1 VIVSKSDIKE
11 YIDSIPAMPKVVE
24 SAIKYLEKEDI
35 PSAAAI
41 IRTHPPLVSFLQK
54 KKKKPIFAQKDEI
67 KDPLRVLST
76 LGIRNSKAI
85 LNTYLTSLLIKKRW
99 SIFNIT
105 NDTYYELVAT
115 MIYYWDKILERYAH
129 DMAFSLSSASPILCS
144 SIIVANHIFDKSL
157 LDVKT
162 LKENTIIDYG
172 TILKKLTSTSLID
185 ISIEIAKRWE
195 MNSSI
200 IEILR
205 ISANH
210 DETANDKVLSQMAKF
225 LHLLF
230 FYILSRPEYINAELN
245 DLIIFDVDFVSD
257 VYSEFISLIEN
268 E

>member
-1 VIVSKSDIKE
+1 VIVSKNDIKE

-24 SAIKYLEKEDI
+24 SAIRYLENEDI
-35 PSAAAI
+35 PNAANI
-41 IRTHPPLVSFLQK
+41 IKTHPPLVSFLQEFI
-54 KKKKPIFAQKDEI
+54 KKPIFAQKDEI

-99 SIFNIT
+99 SVFNIT
-105 NDTYYELVAT
+105 NDTYYELVAM
-115 MIYYWDKILERYAH
+115 MIYYWDKLLDKYAH
-129 DMAFSLSSASPILCS
+129 NMALNLSSASPILCS

-185 ISIEIAKRWE
+185 ISTEIAKRWE
-195 MNSSI
+195 MNDNI

-210 DETANDKVLSQMAKF
+210 TLVSDNQILNKMAKL

-245 DLIIFDVDFVSD
+245 DLIVFDIDFVAD
-257 VYSEFISLIEN
+257 VHSEFIFIIEN